1 MEITTRRAFIKKTA
15 IAASSLP
22 LMNFPLSAWASEEIT
37 SPLSVHIFSKPL
49 QFLDYKPLGQMAA
62 EMGFSGIDLTVRP
75 NGHVIPEL
83 VKTDLPR
90 AVKDIL
96 DGGSRC
102 EMISTNIESVH
113 NPLDVDI
120 IETAAK
126 LGVKY
131 YRTNWYKYT
140 GKKSLEDDLEIYKQQ
155 IKELS
160 ILNKESGI
168 IGSYQNR
175 DGRSVGSS
183 FWEVKKIIETAI
195 PDYFG
200 SQYDIRHAIVEGG
213 LSWENGFQL
222 LYPHIKVIVLKD
234 FKWGK
239 VNGKWAPIHTPI
251 GEGMVDFD
259 KYFKLLKK
267 LQLNPPVSL
276 HVEYPLGGAEKGNRF
291 LTVDKKIIYDALKK
305 DLKAIHRLWRE
316 A

>member
-1 MEITTRRAFIKKTA
+1 MENTTRRAFIKKTA
-15 IAASSLP
+15 IAASALP
-22 LMNFPLSAWASEEIT
+22 LMNFPLSAWTSEET
-37 SPLSVHIFSKPL
+37 ASQLSVHIFSKSL
-49 QFLDYKPLGQMAA
+49 QFLDYKPLGEIAA

-75 NGHVIPEL
+75 NGHVLPEL
-83 VKTDLPR
+83 VKTVLPR
-90 AVKDIL
+90 AIKDIQ

-102 EMISTNIESVH
+102 EMISTTIERVQ
-113 NPLDVDI
+113 NPLDVAV

-140 GKKSLEDDLEIYKQQ
+140 GKKSMEDDLEIHKQQ

-175 DGRSVGSS
+175 DGLSVGSS
-183 FWEVKKIIETAI
+183 FWEVKKIIETAY

-239 VNGKWAPIHTPI
+239 VHGKWAPIHTPI

-267 LQLNPPVSL
+267 HQLNPPVTL
-276 HVEYPLGGAEKGNRF
+276 HVEYPLGGAEKGNRS
-291 LTVDKKIIYDALKK
+291 LTVDKKIVYDALKK
-305 DLKAIHRLWRE
+305 DLTTIQRFWRD

>member
-1 MEITTRRAFIKKTA
+1 MDKTRRTFIKKTA
-15 IAASSLP
+15 LTASILP
-22 LMNFPLSAWASEEIT
+22 LMNFPLNTWASIDDEEQ
-37 SPLSVHIFSKPL
+37 LSVHVFSKVL
-49 QFLDYKPLGQMAA
+49 QFLDYKSLGQIAS
-62 EMGFSGIDLTVRP
+62 EMGFSGVDLTVRP
-75 NGHVIPEL
+75 NGHVLPEF
-83 VKTDLPR
+83 VKPDLPK
-90 AVKDIL
+90 AIKDIKKS
-96 DGGSRC
+96 GTSC
-102 EMISTNIESVH
+102 EMISTNIESVN
-113 NPLDVDI
+113 NPLDVNI
-120 IETAAK
+120 IETAAR

-140 GKKSLEDDLEIYKQQ
+140 GNKSMEDDLEIYKQQ
-155 IKELS
+155 VKELS
-160 ILNKESGI
+160 ILNKEFGI

-183 FWEVKKIIETAI
+183 FWEVKKILETAN

-239 VNGKWAPIHTPI
+239 VNGKWEIINTPI

-259 KYFKLLKK
+259 RYFKLLKK
-267 LQLNPPVSL
+267 HQLRPPVSL
-276 HVEYPLGGAEKGNRF
+276 HVEYPLGGAEEGSSVIA
-291 LTVDKKIIYDALKK
+291 VDRKVVFDALKK
-305 DLKAIHRLWRE
+305 DLNTIHRFWKE